1 MQISDSFAHLPCM
14 LWLESLAMILLA
26 FLWMKYVNVIRII
39 RIWFIDNIWIHQW
52 NLFDFSEMN
61 AQKAIVIRV
70 FVALNLGISFLL
82 RPVNINEHLSVSNIF
97 FLQRICH

>member
-1 MQISDSFAHLPCM
+1 
-14 LWLESLAMILLA
+14 
-26 FLWMKYVNVIRII
+26 
-39 RIWFIDNIWIHQW
+39 
-52 NLFDFSEMN
+52 MN

>member
-1 MQISDSFAHLPCM
+1 
-14 LWLESLAMILLA
+14 
-26 FLWMKYVNVIRII
+26 
-39 RIWFIDNIWIHQW
+39 
-52 NLFDFSEMN
+52 MN

-97 FLQRICH
+97 FLFTAHLSLGCRTDLNNSYTKRLIEMRGELSVLGVVIY